1 MQYHTLCRVCLPQDD
16 PKCKP
21 THSEPVI
28 AASFHPTRR
37 SEPCMT
43 GRMHRCT
50 LLSHEP
56 SGVDSAIGRKTG
68 ERQNGESCVKVCLD
82 VKPIPNHTCSHSRH
96 APPVNVEMPTQSAAE
111 WQTLVERTSSSL
123 SRYGCCPP
131 PDLHDEDS
139 FVRVFTA
146 YCRSQK
152 IVNYC
157 RLLANLQ
164 FSRACGFT
172 AVIDRQR
179 TQVTD
184 EALTTVVVRTCFAT
198 IQV

>member
-1 MQYHTLCRVCLPQDD
+1 MQAQSSPSSHCSVYPPHPPSSALHDGSHTPVC
-16 PKCKP
+16 
-21 THSEPVI
+21 
-28 AASFHPTRR
+28 AS
-37 SEPCMT
+37 
-43 GRMHRCT
+43 
-50 LLSHEP
+50 SHER
-56 SGVDSAIGRKTG
+56 SGVGSAIGRKAG
-68 ERQNGESCVKVCLD
+68 RRLD
-82 VKPIPNHTCSHSRH
+82 GKRVALRFVSTCRPFRITLAAILCH
-96 APPVNVEMPTQSAAE
+96 APPENVEMPTQSAAE

-123 SRYGCCPP
+123 LRYGCRSP

-146 YCRSQK
+146 HCRSQK
-152 IVNYC
+152 IVNYG
-157 RLLANLQ
+157 RLLATLQ

-179 TQVTD
+179 TQVTG